1 MLRTPLYC
9 LLTVCQCKLFSDT
22 KQQVFK
28 IKDGVKKF
36 LKTDAYELLE
46 DMKVVKQ
53 LLGWQF
59 ILHDMVLN
67 NEVYDIYAINLPEL
81 QAYNIEK

>member
-1 MLRTPLYC
+1 
-9 LLTVCQCKLFSDT
+9 
-22 KQQVFK
+22 VFR

-46 DMKVVKQ
+46 EMKVVNQ

-59 ILHDMVLN
+59 ILHDMVMN
-67 NEVYDIYAINLPEL
+67 NEVYDISAINMPEL
-81 QAYNIEK
+81 

>member
-9 LLTVCQCKLFSDT
+9 LLTVCQC
-22 KQQVFK
+22 
-28 IKDGVKKF
+28 KKF